1 MTKVATWLT
10 GVMSSSSHVRKIA
23 VSPDLYAGLE
33 VIFGIQL
40 CNHASPVATGQSW
53 VSLHVFGVMNENE
66 GSVFFARSVVKA
78 PLETV
83 PIGTSQALQSVRIG
97 T

>member
-1 MTKVATWLT
+1 VF
-10 GVMSSSSHVRKIA
+10 
-23 VSPDLYAGLE
+23 PDWYAGLE

-40 CNHASPVATGQSW
+40 RNHVSPVPTEQSW
-53 VSLHVFGVMNENE
+53 VSLHMFGVMNEND
-66 GSVFFARSVVKA
+66 GSVLFARSLPNV
-78 PLETV
+78 PLEVV